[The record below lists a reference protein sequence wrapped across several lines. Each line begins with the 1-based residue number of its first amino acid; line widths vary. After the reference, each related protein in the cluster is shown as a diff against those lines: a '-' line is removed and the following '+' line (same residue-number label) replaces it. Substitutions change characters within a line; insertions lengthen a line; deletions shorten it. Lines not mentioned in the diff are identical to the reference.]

1 MLCLILSQVGPFQVP
16 EHHEIIPLSILG
28 NDQQNLEKNHSDF
41 IRAGPC
47 LHTYLLMVGEQRHTN
62 IK

>member
-41 IRAGPC
+41 HMGWALFAHVFADGW
-47 LHTYLLMVGEQRHTN
+47 
-62 IK
+62 